1 MGPGNILGVVRRHL
15 SNAISASIKM
25 DIMAP
30 NKASDPSS
38 PPVAGSPG
46 RSTLGPAA
54 NCDNL
59 QLQFNTALSSLSAEF
74 PKPSSLRSRIRSQ
87 LTLVNML
94 ALGLLV
100 SYGVAFVLSLRGRWF
115 NPLWSTDDATQ
126 QTYPLY
132 DALYPNIFKDDL
144 VSEVMRGCLPPLHY
158 WVSYGITLLTGD
170 PIMTGHWVMLLQ
182 VSLALGFLFFAVKRF
197 SSIAPAALSVIWL
210 MHSRNTMQRMTGG
223 LPRGWTPA
231 IFAAFLYFVSSKHSS
246 RGHWGALVTIFLA
259 AMLNPPG
266 ALIVGVAY
274 GLILAWRWLS
284 SRTGAERVSA
294 TRTILRALAVAP
306 LFVVVAL
313 AVVQRPA
320 HIGQMVSFSE
330 ASQMPE
336 FARPLGRFPFLPLRP
351 AFEELKIFGFQAFIG
366 RLYRPN
372 PFWRDNIW
380 WLVPTSLLSLA
391 ALGLGKKRRTIIP
404 VEIALFGLAS
414 LTTYTLSRAIAFKL
428 FVPDRHL
435 QIPMVIFMVSAFTI
449 AIWRLMVRRS
459 SLNAKGADISE
470 SSLRRCWPA
479 ILAYCALG
487 GVVYACSGNGLQ
499 GDANFNYPSNKRGR
513 MYEWVRNNTSDDA
526 LIACHPTH
534 CDGMQLF
541 GVRRALVTTETS
553 HPFYPRYNLEMR
565 RRSEVSLRAHYAQSL
580 DELVTL
586 LQPEGVT
593 HFIFRRADFRSDNLP
608 RQSYFPPLDRLVKNL
623 VKRPTSSFVFFELPK
638 ELDAARYPYV
648 KFIDDTSIIVD
659 IKALAEFLRV
669 QRGWS
674 PPQASLS
681 ASIERHARR
690 VGERFLASNSE
701 VGRLRR

>member
-1 MGPGNILGVVRRHL
+1 MGCAIA
-15 SNAISASIKM
+15 SNSRGAAIKT
-25 DIMAP
+25 DFMAP

-38 PPVAGSPG
+38 PPVTGSTG
-46 RSTLGPAA
+46 RSTLSPAA
-54 NCDNL
+54 NSDRL
-59 QLQFNTALSSLSAEF
+59 EVPFNAAKSSLCAGPP
-74 PKPSSLRSRIRSQ
+74 PKHYNLRTRITSQ
-87 LTLVNML
+87 LTLVNTL
-94 ALGLLV
+94 ALGLLLA
-100 SYGVAFVLSLRGRWF
+100 YGVAFISSLRGRWF

-132 DALYPNIFKDDL
+132 DALYPNIFKNDL
-144 VSEVMRGCLPPLHY
+144 ISEVMRGCLPPLHY

-170 PIMTGHWVMLLQ
+170 PIMTGHWVMLVQ
-182 VSLALGFLFFAVKRF
+182 VALALGFLFFAVKRF
-197 SSIAPAALSVIWL
+197 SSFAPAAVSVIWL

-231 IFAAFLYFVSSKHSS
+231 IFAAFLYFVSSKHPS
-246 RGHWGALVTIFLA
+246 RGHWGALATILLA

-274 GLILAWRWLS
+274 GFILAWRWLS
-284 SRTGAERVSA
+284 AQSGPQRVREA
-294 TRTILRALAVAP
+294 QTILRSLAVAP
-306 LFVVVAL
+306 LFIIVAL

-351 AFEELKIFGFQAFIG
+351 ALEELKIFGYQAFIG
-366 RLYRPN
+366 RLYRPH
-372 PFWRDNIW
+372 PFWSRNIW
-380 WLVPTSLLSLA
+380 WLVPALLIALA
-391 ALGLGKKRRTIIP
+391 ALGIGRKRRATIP
-404 VEIALFGLAS
+404 MEIALFGLAS
-414 LTTYTLSRAIAFKL
+414 ITTYVLSRALAFKL

-435 QIPMVIFMVSAFTI
+435 QIPMVIFMISAFTI
-449 AIWRLMVRRS
+449 GLWRLMVRS
-459 SLNAKGADISE
+459 AAINAKWGNISE
-470 SSLRRCWPA
+470 SALKRCWPA
-479 ILAYCALG
+479 LLAYCALG
-487 GVVYACSGNGLQ
+487 VVVYACSGNGLQ
-499 GDANFNYPSNKRGR
+499 GDANFNFPSNKRGR

-565 RRSEVSLRAHYAQSL
+565 RRSEVSLRAHYAESL

-593 HFIFRRADFRSDNLP
+593 HFIFRRADFRSENLA
-608 RQSYFPPLDRLVKNL
+608 RQTYFPPLDRLVKNL
-623 VKRPTSSFVFFELPK
+623 VKRPNNRFVFHELPK
-638 ELDAARYPYV
+638 DLDFANYPYV
-648 KFIDDTSIIVD
+648 KFIDDISIIID
-659 IKALAEFLRV
+659 IKELADYLRM

-690 VGERFLASNSE
+690 MGVVERSETFVASNSAA
-701 VGRLRR
+701 GRLRR